1 MKLAITYFIDFFLPR
16 FCPGCNKKLS
26 PNEKPVCEECVSSLL
41 ITDEEKLS
49 SEYEKNFGSL
59 NFVDNYYAAY
69 IFEIDKTLQHII
81 HALKYKKQ
89 FGLGIFLGQLL
100 GEKIEL
106 LGWHIDLILPIPI
119 HRLKKVVRGFNQS
132 DFLAKGLTKSLKI
145 PNSPSIVKRTRHT
158 ESQTRLNMKERA
170 KNVADAFKVRKPEKI
185 LGKNILL
192 VDDVCTTGA
201 TILECA
207 KMLKSAGAVKVF
219 ACTVGTTSFE
229 NEYATFS
236 QVRILQE

>member
-1 MKLAITYFIDFFLPR
+1 MKLAFTYFIDFFLPR

-26 PNEKPVCEECVSSLL
+26 PNEKPVCEECLSSLL
-41 ITDEEKLS
+41 VTDEEKLT
-49 SEYEKNFGSL
+49 SEFEKNFASS
-59 NFVDNYYAAY
+59 NFVDDYFAAY

-89 FGLGIFLGQLL
+89 FRLGIFLGETI
-100 GEKIEL
+100 GEKVKTL
-106 LGWHIDLILPIPI
+106 NWPIDIIIPVPI
-119 HRLKKVVRGFNQS
+119 HHLKKVERGFNQS
-132 DFLAKGLTKSLKI
+132 DFLAKGLTNSLKI
-145 PNSPSIVKRTRHT
+145 PNSTRIVKRTRHT
-158 ESQTRLNMKERA
+158 ESQTRLNMKERG
-170 KNVADAFKVRKPEKI
+170 KNVADAFRVKKPKK
-185 LGKNILL
+185 LQGKNILL

-219 ACTVGTTSFE
+219 ACTIGTTSFE
-229 NEYATFS
+229 NEYTTFS

>member
-1 MKLAITYFIDFFLPR
+1 MKLAFTYFIDFFLPR

-26 PNEKPVCEECVSSLL
+26 PNEKPVCEECLSSLL
-41 ITDEEKLS
+41 VTDEEKLT
-49 SEYEKNFGSL
+49 SEFEKNFAAS
-59 NFVDNYYAAY
+59 NYIDDYFAAY

-89 FGLGIFLGQLL
+89 FRLGIFLGETI
-100 GEKIEL
+100 GEKVKAL
-106 LGWHIDLILPIPI
+106 KWQIDIIIPVPI
-119 HRLKKVVRGFNQS
+119 HHLKKVERGFNQS
-132 DFLAKGLTKSLKI
+132 DFLAKGLTNSLKI
-145 PNSPSIVKRTRHT
+145 PNSTRIVKRTRHT

-185 LGKNILL
+185 HGKNILL

-219 ACTVGTTSFE
+219 ACTIGTTSFE

-236 QVRILQE
+236 QVRLLQE

>member
-1 MKLAITYFIDFFLPR
+1 MKLAFTYFIDFFLPR

-26 PNEKPVCEECVSSLL
+26 PNEEPVCEECLSSLL
-41 ITDEEKLS
+41 VTDEEKLS
-49 SEYEKNFGSL
+49 SEYEKNFGSS
-59 NFVDNYYAAY
+59 NFVDDYFAAY

-89 FGLGIFLGQLL
+89 FKLGIFLGETV
-100 GEKIEL
+100 GEKVKTL
-106 LGWHIDLILPIPI
+106 NWPIDIIIPVPI
-119 HRLKKVVRGFNQS
+119 HHLKKVERGFNQS
-132 DFLAKGLTKSLKI
+132 DFIAMGLTNSLKI
-145 PNSPSIVKRTRHT
+145 PNSTRIVKRIRHT
-158 ESQTRLNMKERA
+158 ETQTRLNMKERA
-170 KNVADAFKVRKPEKI
+170 KNVADAFKVRKPKKI
-185 LGKNILL
+185 EGKNVLL

-236 QVRILQE
+236 QVRLLQE